1 MNKETVLEQQGKKLL
16 IIGGVAAGATAAARA
31 KRLDPR
37 TSVTIIEA
45 GKYVSFANCG
55 LPYFVSRDIDKRSA
69 LILQTPEGFA
79 ARYGVEVRLNTRA
92 VAIDRAAHTVT
103 TVGPEGEAKV
113 AYDALI
119 LAQGGSPFMPP
130 IEGNDLEHVFRL
142 WTIPDMDAV
151 HKYISEKQPKS
162 ALVVGGG
169 FIGLE
174 GAEAFIARGLA
185 TTVVELTPQLMPPAD
200 YEFGVMIARAF
211 ESAGARVL
219 TGRSVKSFRKTAD
232 GGIAILD
239 DGSEIAA
246 DVVLVSAGVRP
257 NTELAKASGL
267 TIGAAG
273 GVVVDEYMRTN
284 DPNIWAAGDM
294 VEIRNRVSGKS
305 ARVPLAGPANRQGR
319 IAATNVLGGSMR
331 YAGAEGTS
339 VFKAM
344 DHTFAMTGLSE
355 KAALALGLDAANA
368 TVHRY
373 HHVSYFPGA
382 EEMSLK
388 LVYDRGSRRL
398 LGAQAFGKEGV
409 DKRIDVA
416 ATAIAGTMTIDDLA
430 ELDLAYAP
438 PYGAANDPINM
449 AAFAAQNA
457 ESGYSPTVSA
467 TEAWKLA
474 GDGKAV
480 VLDVR
485 TNGDRRKM
493 PVPHSVHIPLD
504 ELDWRMEELPAGP
517 MLILSRAGY
526 ESHIALRK
534 LAGNGRNNVS
544 NVSGGAL
551 SLELV
556 PGFVA
561 GE

>member
-1 MNKETVLEQQGKKLL
+1 
-16 IIGGVAAGATAAARA
+16 
-31 KRLDPR
+31 
-37 TSVTIIEA
+37 
-45 GKYVSFANCG
+45 
-55 LPYFVSRDIDKRSA
+55 
-69 LILQTPEGFA
+69 
-79 ARYGVEVRLNTRA
+79 
-92 VAIDRAAHTVT
+92 
-103 TVGPEGEAKV
+103 
-113 AYDALI
+113 
-119 LAQGGSPFMPP
+119 
-130 IEGNDLEHVFRL
+130 
-142 WTIPDMDAV
+142 
-151 HKYISEKQPKS
+151 
-162 ALVVGGG
+162 
-169 FIGLE
+169 
-174 GAEAFIARGLA
+174 
-185 TTVVELTPQLMPPAD
+185 MPPAD
-200 YEFGVMIARAF
+200 YEFGAMIGRAF

-219 TGRSVKSFRKTAD
+219 TGRSVKALRNTASAD
-232 GGIAILD
+232 GTASGVAVLD

-273 GVVVDEYMRTN
+273 GVLVDEYMRTS
-284 DPNIWAAGDM
+284 DPYVWAAGDM
-294 VEIRNRVSGKS
+294 VEILNRVSGKS

-319 IAATNVLGGSMR
+319 IAATNALGGSMR

-355 KAALALGLDAANA
+355 KAAAALGLDAANA

-382 EEMSLK
+382 QEMSLK

-416 ATAIAGTMTIDDLA
+416 ATAIAGNMTIDDLA
-430 ELDLAYAP
+430 EVDLAYAP

-467 TEAWKLA
+467 TAAWKLI
-474 GDGKAV
+474 GEGKAT

-493 PVPHSVHIPLD
+493 PVPGSVHIPLD

-517 MLILSRAGY
+517 LFILSRAGY

-534 LAGNGRNNVS
+534 LVGTGRVGVS